1 MLLTSPLRSPVRSPL
16 LSPLGT
22 SAAVSATNLITG
34 SNVFSSGTRVW
45 TSLSGTGT
53 MTLTSGPA
61 ITNSVTGETY
71 WDYASPSGG
80 TVWRYDTD
88 NVNDTWS
95 PAGST
100 QYTFSFYV
108 KKGSNFGFDF
118 TLRTL
123 GGTDATTTA
132 QINTTTWTNNSG
144 AIAAAHNQNAGD
156 GTQFQDLGG
165 NEGRFRITITTPSG
179 TNRILWQL
187 EMAPTHNIL
196 VSSSMI
202 HAGSTFATYTNVA

>member
-45 TSLSGTGT
+45 ALLAGTGN

-61 ITNSVTGETY
+61 ITNSATGETY
-71 WDYASPSGG
+71 WDFTSPSGG
-80 TVWRYDTD
+80 TVWRYDTND
-88 NVNDTWS
+88 ADDTWS

-108 KKGSNFGFDF
+108 KKGTNFNFDF
-118 TLRTL
+118 SIRTL
-123 GGTDATTTA
+123 GGLDRTSSLR
-132 QINTTTWTNNSG
+132 INTTTWADGSG
-144 AIAAAHNQNAGD
+144 ALDADHTPG
-156 GTQFQDLGG
+156 GTQFSDLGG
-165 NEGRFRITITTPSG
+165 DEGRFRVTITTPAS
-179 TNRILWQL
+179 TNRILWELTMNAGQ
-187 EMAPTHNIL
+187 NIL
-196 VSSSMI
+196 ISSSMI